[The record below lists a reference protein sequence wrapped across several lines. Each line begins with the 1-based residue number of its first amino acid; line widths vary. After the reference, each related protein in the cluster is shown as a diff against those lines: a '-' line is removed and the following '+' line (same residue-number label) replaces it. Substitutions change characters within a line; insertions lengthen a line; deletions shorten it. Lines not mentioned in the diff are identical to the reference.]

1 MKLSHLKKNNTLR
14 RHNQQ
19 LAQQQRRRNEL
30 FNAARL
36 RKAITPMPQPKTSLR
51 GKIAG
56 LFISI
61 GNAISQHRQKRE
73 ERKAIYSEIQ
83 RLNDK
88 IIEQTQAHLKARQ
101 DQAAAHQRPHFVNP
115 PPLTREQIEDMNQ
128 RARQAAQDL
137 MQQFKQ
143 NR

>member
-30 FNAARL
+30 FNAALL
-36 RKAITPMPQPKTSLR
+36 RKATTPTPQPKTSLR

-56 LFISI
+56 LFIDI
-61 GNAISQHRQKRE
+61 ANAISQHRQKRE

-88 IIEQTQAHLKARQ
+88 IIEQTQAHLKARN
-101 DQAAAHQRPHFVNP
+101 QAAAHPRTNFVNP
-115 PPLTREQIEDMNQ
+115 PPLSREQIEAMNQ
-128 RARQAAQDL
+128 RVLQATKDALQD
-137 MQQFKQ
+137 FNP

>member
-36 RKAITPMPQPKTSLR
+36 
-51 GKIAG
+51 
-56 LFISI
+56 
-61 GNAISQHRQKRE
+61 
-73 ERKAIYSEIQ
+73 RKAIYSEIQ